1 MAANPNFPPNLDI
14 HPSKSYFREN
24 EDHFDTTSQ
33 EDAIRTYGIAG
44 RVWYLLVPG

>member
-1 MAANPNFPPNLDI
+1 MSGNPNFPPDLHI
-14 HPSKSYFREN
+14 LPSKNAYKEHDCQFDFR
-24 EDHFDTTSQ
+24 SQ